1 MSRGSERGHHGPR
14 GAGASARHCHH
25 YTIERPKKGGSALR
39 GSRPQVGYR
48 FEMIFR
54 DIESLS
60 GFKAAK

>member
-1 MSRGSERGHHGPR
+1 MAREGRRG
-14 GAGASARHCHH
+14 SARHCYH
-25 YTIERPKKGGSALR
+25 YTIEWPKKGGSALR